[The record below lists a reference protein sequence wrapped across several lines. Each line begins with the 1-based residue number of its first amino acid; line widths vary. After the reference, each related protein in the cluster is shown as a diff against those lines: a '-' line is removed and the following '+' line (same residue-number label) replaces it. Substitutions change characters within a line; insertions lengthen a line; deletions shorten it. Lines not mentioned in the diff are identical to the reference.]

1 MTASDFASL
10 VPECC
15 SEVLDAM
22 YFITVLGTASPETA
36 PETAPETSPETAELP
51 DAEKPLAYSL
61 NFAGD
66 ISGRFGLSLEQE
78 TAHSLAANFL
88 GEEPEN
94 ISSTEID
101 EVAGELTNMFCG
113 SVMSRIEGKNKFVL
127 SHPEAIRSQP
137 YCEAEDVLVSRL
149 DTDGGVITV
158 WVVVE
163 GTSCQ

>member
-1 MTASDFASL
+1 
-10 VPECC
+10 
-15 SEVLDAM
+15 M

-36 PETAPETSPETAELP
+36 PETAELP

-66 ISGRFGLSLEQE
+66 ISGRFGLSLEPGA
-78 TAHSLAANFL
+78 AHSLAANFL
-88 GEEPEN
+88 GEEAEN

-101 EVAGELTNMFCG
+101 EVVGELTNMFCG
-113 SVMSRIEGKNKFVL
+113 SVMSRVEGKNKFML
-127 SHPEAIRSQP
+127 SHPEAIHTQP
-137 YCEAEDVLVSRL
+137 YCAAEDVLVSRL